1 MDILSENRLM
11 MEWTSVGEISGIH
24 EAQRLTYIKWAGGK
38 IESLI
43 NFNVSIRKM
52 ASNTLFSDTFV
63 LFVVQR

>member
-43 NFNVSIRKM
+43 NFNVSIWKNGIKR
-52 ASNTLFSDTFV
+52 FV
-63 LFVVQR
+63 F